1 MLLIVNLSSS
11 SSFLSQITV
20 YNYFSNCILSTI
32 RRLRLLNTK
41 YFTVEIIS
49 FTLLF
54 LLISLFWC
62 IYQKRCH
69 DSSGQKESELTV
81 DTEKI
86 IHVDKSSTIQKNYA
100 SLTNAEN
107 LDNLTNNKTSLL
119 GLLKFC
125 GISTD
130 CCPILQLHT
139 KTSENVVRL
148 NSPSKQY
155 GTNSLDG
162 TVDSVQESKDLESVI
177 KKSPVSLS
185 PSIAN
190 RRYQTPPPHLLT
202 SSFMATSP
210 PVETQLYHIQ
220 PKEFVFTQACKPMPS
235 SLMLQNNSLGAFTL
249 TPTQLLHNPLILNTS
264 ADVLHSHCTP
274 CESQSAPCS
283 QTLITTQPLPLLN
296 LPYSHVTCPNSDTVT
311 QELNQSSC
319 TNTTS
324 CTGGSTQVPKTYP
337 GIGFTASRRARSK
350 GLLES
355 RRGSRTSLTLSLSPS
370 IDSPTPSYS
379 VGSAQF
385 SVFGGSLDEDPCTA
399 EVLSEENESGNN
411 IDSVNNIDNSNILH
425 DNSMSSSN
433 NNKQVNSRCNY
444 LQSLNSF
451 SHTTIIPKQQQQ
463 NFTTTISP
471 LTSSSSTCNNGIVN
485 SQHNNSINDTQV
497 GLINKG
503 QYFVNNRCN
512 YMCFHHHHHHHHRH
526 HFHHFAIHH
535 CKLDTG
541 FPCSLGNLTC
551 QRNRDLEQLI
561 NASLPLTYDQLKIKL
576 RDNSTAL
583 FQEFWDIPMNHADK
597 KELPIPGIC
606 HKNRYQSILPNFST
620 RVILPVINNDITS
633 SYINANYIKGYKS
646 RPNAFIATQGV
657 MPHTI
662 NDFWRM
668 VWHSHAPTI
677 VMITKLVENKE
688 VKCELYL
695 PDSSG
700 EEDVLS
706 FVESQSFTTS
716 PLFKS
721 DPCTPDFDAMNNN
734 TNTATTTTT
743 ATTTNNNNNPL
754 SSVNIVATNSTQIT
768 SISTNPLLT
777 TLSSPFFSQSS
788 TLSYHCG
795 HSNDQSDI
803 DTTNI
808 SSPISTGSIIA
819 TTEPTGILSSGI
831 DISKHLHDSGI
842 ASVDDQSSI
851 TDNSNV
857 IFTNNNY
864 KNNNNM
870 TDNQNSGKLSNDRG
884 INFYQSISLP
894 GTSKTFGNINVSVLS
909 LERHDGYIVRHL
921 RLNCGTENREVIHFW
936 YVAWPDH
943 SSPEATAS
951 VRSLIELVQAVENC
965 RKNASSSSKVK
976 STDKSEI
983 DSNNTDEDVNFTYCK
998 KSPDSQC
1005 FHASSYRPKL
1015 IPSLQKME
1023 LDQLDH
1029 EDAPIIVHCS
1039 AGLGRTGCFIALCIG
1054 CEQLEKEG
1062 MVDVLKI
1069 VSRMRLDRG
1078 GMVQSNEQYEF
1089 IHHVLAAYPLNKKN
1103 RQCESS
1109 SFTCDVK
1116 HSSS

>member
-1 MLLIVNLSSS
+1 MDDNDDQSI
-11 SSFLSQITV
+11 FQ
-20 YNYFSNCILSTI
+20 
-32 RRLRLLNTK
+32 R
-41 YFTVEIIS
+41 
-49 FTLLF
+49 
-54 LLISLFWC
+54 LFWC

-139 KTSENVVRL
+139 KTPDNIVRL

-162 TVDSVQESKDLESVI
+162 TVDSVQESKNLESVI
-177 KKSPVSLS
+177 KRSPVSLS

-190 RRYQTPPPHLLT
+190 RRHQTPPPHLLN

-311 QELNQSSC
+311 QELNHSSC

-370 IDSPTPSYS
+370 IDSPTPSCS

-399 EVLSEENESGNN
+399 EVLSEENES
-411 IDSVNNIDNSNILH
+411 
-425 DNSMSSSN
+425 
-433 NNKQVNSRCNY
+433 
-444 LQSLNSF
+444 
-451 SHTTIIPKQQQQ
+451 
-463 NFTTTISP
+463 
-471 LTSSSSTCNNGIVN
+471 
-485 SQHNNSINDTQV
+485 
-497 GLINKG
+497 
-503 QYFVNNRCN
+503 
-512 YMCFHHHHHHHHRH
+512 
-526 HFHHFAIHH
+526 
-535 CKLDTG
+535 
-541 FPCSLGNLTC
+541 GNLTC

-721 DPCTPDFDAMNNN
+721 GPCTPDFDAMNNN
-734 TNTATTTTT
+734 TNTATTN
-743 ATTTNNNNNPL
+743 NNNNNPL

-768 SISTNPLLT
+768 SISTNPLLP

-819 TTEPTGILSSGI
+819 TTEPTGILRSGK

-894 GTSKTFGNINVSVLS
+894 GTSKTFGNISVSVLS

-921 RLNCGTENREVIHFW
+921 RLSCGTENREVIHFW

-951 VRSLIELVQAVENC
+951 VRSLIELVQAVETC